1 MFWLDSALGCV
12 AYEAHAAFD
21 RLRFLSAECEVLHTG
36 QSLPCYEGVARRSYS
51 RDHSHSPLWRNLV
64 DKATPKEQPKVST
77 DPTIK
82 SDKKKDSELA
92 ENELNQV
99 IGGLPAGG
107 WNRVRN
113 NQ

>member
-1 MFWLDSALGCV
+1 
-12 AYEAHAAFD
+12 
-21 RLRFLSAECEVLHTG
+21 
-36 QSLPCYEGVARRSYS
+36 
-51 RDHSHSPLWRNLV
+51 V
-64 DKATPKEQPKVST
+64 DKAALKEQPKVST

-82 SDKKKDSELA
+82 SDKKKKDSELA

-99 IGGLPAGG
+99 TGGG

>member
-1 MFWLDSALGCV
+1 
-12 AYEAHAAFD
+12 
-21 RLRFLSAECEVLHTG
+21 
-36 QSLPCYEGVARRSYS
+36 
-51 RDHSHSPLWRNLV
+51 V

-99 IGGLPAGG
+99 TGGLPAGG